1 MYWPFPLPQSIF
13 IGRCAHLIGHVRHEM
28 MHTMGFYHEHSRSDR
43 DDYIEINWDHIAE
56 GREDQF
62 DTYR

>member
-1 MYWPFPLPQSIF
+1 
-13 IGRCAHLIGHVRHEM
+13 M

-43 DDYIEINWDHIAE
+43 DDYIEINWDNIAD

-62 DTYR
+62 DTFRLKATVKIMLLMTTPV

>member
-1 MYWPFPLPQSIF
+1 
-13 IGRCAHLIGHVRHEM
+13 M

-43 DDYIEINWDHIAE
+43 DDYINIEWDNISD

-62 DTYR
+62 ETYRYRLIKNAIYYFILIAKTVDR